1 MTKLW
6 RVPGVNME
14 LHTAE
19 TCDRPGAYPVA
30 ILPET
35 ERPLTIRALKRLA
48 VEHDA
53 RGGPGVASTMSPVD
67 VLGILE
73 AMPLADRFAPP
84 PRAPEIE
91 PPTDDEVAAIHA
103 RFYMASMGDGKKL
116 LRDMLA
122 MFVDMRNAA

>member
-19 TCDRPGAYPVA
+19 ACDRPGAYPVA

-35 ERPLTIRALKRLA
+35 ERPITILAMKRVA
-48 VEHDA
+48 MEHDA
-53 RGGPGVASTMSPVD
+53 RGGPGVAASMSPVD

-73 AMPLADRFAPP
+73 TMPLADRFVPQP
-84 PRAPEIE
+84 KAPEIA
-91 PPTDDEVAAIHA
+91 PPTAEEVATIHA
-103 RFYMASMGDGKKL
+103 RLIGESIGDGKRFL
-116 LRDMLA
+116 CNVLT
-122 MFVDMRNAA
+122 MFVAMRNTA